1 MISHYR
7 VLEKLGGGG
16 MGVVFK
22 AEDTTLHRF
31 VALKFLPDELAR
43 DRQALERFQR
53 EAQAASAL
61 DHPNICTIYEIG
73 EANGRPF
80 IAMQFLDGETL
91 KKRISGKALPLED
104 ALDLAIE
111 IADGLDAAH
120 AQGIVHRDI
129 KPANIFVTARGHA
142 KILDFGLAKNLA
154 TPSGPVGQETA
165 DAVSQEYLT
174 SPGSTLGTV
183 AYMSPEQVRARD
195 LDARSDLFSFGIV
208 LYEMST
214 GALPFRGESS
224 GVITEAILNRA
235 PVATVRLNPELPAEF
250 ERIIEKALEKDRKLR
265 YQGAAEMRADL
276 RRLKRDTESGRS
288 GSGFMAA
295 SAVEEAPSSA
305 RSTAAHSSGAAAEQA
320 RESSSRY
327 RVVSAAAPSVAEPL
341 GSTVRIAAARPK
353 WMMPAAAGIVVL
365 LLAIGGYFYFH
376 RAPKLTEKDAIVIA
390 DFSNSTG
397 DTAFD
402 DTLKQALSV
411 QLAQSPF
418 LNILSDEK
426 VNATLHLMGR
436 APGEHLTK
444 EVAREICQRTSST
457 AMLSGTIAQVGDR
470 YALVLKAVNCATGD
484 SLASAE
490 AEASDKN
497 HVLDALGKVATAM
510 REKLGESL
518 ATIQKFDK
526 PLDEATTSSL
536 EALKAYPEGR
546 RAQASTGD
554 AQGIPLFKRAIELDP
569 NFASAYLGL
578 SVAYSNLGEAEQSN
592 VYTRKAYELR
602 DRVSEREKFR
612 ITADYYEYCTGDIE
626 KAIQAFQQWGQAYPH
641 DTGPVVNI
649 GVLEQYLGRYDKA
662 LPPMQDFLRMSPNS
676 GVAYGNLMGIYIS
689 LNRLDEAKA
698 TYQEAMERKTGD
710 VVVLRSNMYWL
721 AFLEGDNAEMEK
733 QFAGAQGKVGVE
745 DFMDALASDTEAFH
759 GRIAKARELS
769 QRAAQFDQRSDL
781 KETAALW
788 QELEAYHEAVAGNAE
803 RAKQVAADGLG
814 IASEHDSQLVAA
826 LVFGQAGDSARAEKI
841 ADDLAKRY
849 PEDTLVS
856 FYWLPVIRAEVALD
870 RKNAAK
876 AIEILK
882 PAAIYELGASAPAI
896 NVSAPLLAIYVRGE
910 AHLTAGQ
917 GAEAAAE
924 FQKMIDHKNMIG
936 NFPLEALAHLGLGR
950 AFALQGDA
958 AKARTAYQ
966 DFLALWKDADS
977 DVPVLQQARAE
988 YAKIK

>member
-73 EANGRPF
+73 EQGGRPF
-80 IAMQFLDGETL
+80 IVMQFLDGETL
-91 KKRISGKALPLED
+91 KRRISGKAMPLDET
-104 ALDLAIE
+104 LELGIE
-111 IADGLDAAH
+111 IADALDAAH
-120 AQGIVHRDI
+120 ARGIVHRDI

-142 KILDFGLAKNLA
+142 KILDFGLAK
-154 TPSGPVGQETA
+154 TMGSPGGPAGQETA
-165 DAVSQEYLT
+165 DAVAPEHLT

-183 AYMSPEQVRARD
+183 AYMSPEQVRAKD
-195 LDARSDLFSFGIV
+195 LDARSDLFSFGVV
-208 LYEMST
+208 LYEMGT

-224 GVITEAILNRA
+224 GLITEAILNRA
-235 PVATVRLNPELPAEF
+235 PVAAVRLNPDLPAEF
-250 ERIIEKALEKDRKLR
+250 ERIIDKALEKDRKLR

-276 RRLKRDTESGRS
+276 QRLKRDTESGRS
-288 GSGFMAA
+288 GSVVAAPAAVEGASGSGGVATTRTGGASVELAREGSSSIRAA
-295 SAVEEAPSSA
+295 SAV
-305 RSTAAHSSGAAAEQA
+305 
-320 RESSSRY
+320 
-327 RVVSAAAPSVAEPL
+327 APSVAEPV
-341 GSTVRIAAARPK
+341 GTTVRITAARPK
-353 WMMPAAAGIVVL
+353 WMMPAAAGLVVL

-397 DTAFD
+397 DTTFD

-436 APGEHLTK
+436 APGDHLTK

-457 AMLSGTIAQVGDR
+457 AMLAGTIAQVGDR
-470 YALVLKAVNCATGD
+470 YALVLKVVNCATGD
-484 SLASAE
+484 SLASTE

-497 HVLDALGKVATAM
+497 HVLDALGKVATSM

-518 ATIQKFDK
+518 STIQKFDK

-536 EALKAYPEGR
+536 EALKAYSEGR
-546 RAQASTGD
+546 RAQSSTGD
-554 AQGIPLFKRAIELDP
+554 ATAIPLFKRAIELDP
-569 NFASAYLGL
+569 NFASAYLSL

-592 VYTRKAYELR
+592 VYTQKAYELR

-612 ITADYYEYCTGDIE
+612 ITADYYEYCTGDVE
-626 KAIQAFQQWGQAYPH
+626 KAIQAFEQWAQAFPH
-641 DTGPVVNI
+641 DSGPPVNI

-662 LPPMQDFLRMSPNS
+662 LPATQEYLRLSPNNS
-676 GVAYGNLMGIYIS
+676 IAYGNLMGIYIS

-698 TYQEAMERKTGD
+698 TYQEAVEHKAGEL
-710 VVVLRSNMYWL
+710 VVLHANMYWL
-721 AFLEGDNAEMEK
+721 AFLEGENAEMGR
-733 QFAGAQGKVGVE
+733 QVAWAQGKQGAE
-745 DFMDALASDTEAFH
+745 DFLNALASDTEAFH
-759 GRIAKARELS
+759 GRLEKARELS
-769 QRAAQFDQRSDL
+769 RRAVQFDQHNDL

-788 QELEAYHEAVAGNAE
+788 QESGAYHEAVAGNAE
-803 RAKQVAADGLG
+803 RAKQAAAAGLE
-814 IASEHDSQLVAA
+814 IASEHDSQIVAA
-826 LVFGQAGDSARAEKI
+826 LVFGQAGDTARAEKI

-849 PEDTLVS
+849 PEDTLLN

-876 AIEILK
+876 AVEILK
-882 PAAIYELGASAPAI
+882 AAAIYELGAMAPAI
-896 NVSAPLLAIYVRGE
+896 NVSAPLLPIYVRGE
-910 AHLTAGQ
+910 AYLMAGQ

-924 FQKMIDHKNMIG
+924 FQKMIDGKNLVG
-936 NFPLEALAHLGLGR
+936 NFPPEALAHLGLGR
-950 AFALQGDA
+950 AYALQGDA

-966 DFLALWKDADS
+966 DFLALWKDADG